1 MQRAK
6 QLGPVEYDMIAGE
19 FEDISTGSNGPG
31 SCIIGMSGI
40 VGQVFTVYCYS

>member
-19 FEDISTGSNGPG
+19 FEDITMGPIPPG
-31 SCIIGMSGI
+31 P
-40 VGQVFTVYCYS
+40 